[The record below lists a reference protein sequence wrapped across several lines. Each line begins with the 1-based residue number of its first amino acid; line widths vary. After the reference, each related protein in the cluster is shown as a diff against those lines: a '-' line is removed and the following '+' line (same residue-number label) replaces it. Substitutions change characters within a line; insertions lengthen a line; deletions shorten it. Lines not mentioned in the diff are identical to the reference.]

1 MKKQFL
7 VYAILSIFIVSC
19 YENDLKIEN
28 SDDKVV
34 DYDGISRDT
43 SLYEQG
49 TFRIHITEEL
59 SEVLE
64 ENLDQYGYVIS
75 TKVGS
80 LSSELAQ
87 FGVVKMK
94 RTFPHAGR
102 FEERTRAEGLHLWYD
117 VTFDDNIPLTR
128 AGSTFESMEGVNF
141 VEYSQKMIHYKGEVV
156 EESVTF
162 GYIYQNSSDPI
173 FNDPRLKEQW
183 HYRNTSNSK
192 GSEPGCDI
200 NVLPVWQNY
209 TVGNQDVI
217 VSVVDAG
224 IDYSHEDL
232 SANMWRN
239 PDKQGEMV
247 YGYNFYNDNYRITP
261 GTHGTHVAGTIS
273 AVNNNGIGVCG
284 IAGGDAENSIPGVK
298 LMSCQIFPPDSGEG
312 SGSGSGSGAAAI
324 KWGAD
329 HGAVISQ
336 NSWGYE
342 YDKDNPMTSIPSS
355 DKAAIDYFNK
365 YAGIDEYGNQ
375 VGPMKGGVVIFAA
388 GNDNMDLSFPAAYEG
403 CISVGS
409 VGADYRRAYYSN
421 YGSWVDVA
429 APGGDVEKGFQVLST
444 LPGNKYGFL
453 QGTSMACPH
462 VSGVAALIISYK
474 GGPGFTNDML
484 RDRIESFTTDIY
496 SYNKNF
502 PIGNL
507 VNSYLAVV
515 GNEGIAPDQI
525 EEIECEALSNNI
537 IVTVK
542 VPADEDDQTPS
553 TLLLSYSSEPFDS
566 IHNGLRYKTLDIS
579 SYNVGDYVNDTI
591 KELEFNTKYFVRAN
605 AVDLAGNKS
614 PYSELCVITT
624 KENNYPT
631 ITPEFDGDIIIKAMD
646 NKYFNYSIVEPDYQ
660 KITISFETNSEAV
673 TFAELSNSKVQV
685 NINGAADEPGIYNF
699 KIIVTDA
706 YGLSSDYLKEF
717 TILDNIPPVKIKDIE
732 DIILPSLTSNIQIP
746 VNEYFTDEDGEQLSI
761 KITTDNG
768 VANINYS
775 DGYLY
780 ITPLRYGIMEATV
793 VASDV
798 KGKSVSTTFKV
809 LIRDGSQEIDIY
821 PNPVIDKL
829 NIRTPNES
837 TAKVRII
844 NNLGSIIVDSNLSIS
859 PFTPGVVDMTQYS
872 AGVYRVIVE
881 NNGKVYERNIVKL

>member
-1 MKKQFL
+1 MKKHFL
-7 VYAILSIFIVSC
+7 VYAIFSLFIVSC
-19 YENDLKIEN
+19 YENDLKIETG
-28 SDDKVV
+28 DDKVV
-34 DYDGISRDT
+34 DCDGIIRDT

-64 ENLDQYGYVIS
+64 ESIDQYGYVIS
-75 TKVGS
+75 TKVES
-80 LSSELAQ
+80 LSSELAEL
-87 FGVVKMK
+87 GVVRMK

-117 VTFDDNIPLTR
+117 VTFDNNLPLTR
-128 AGSTFESMEGVNF
+128 AGNTFESISGVNL
-141 VEYSQKMIHYKGEVV
+141 VEYSPKVIHYKGEVV
-156 EESVTF
+156 EQSVTSN
-162 GYIYQNSSDPI
+162 YISQNSSEPI
-173 FNDPRLKEQW
+173 FNDPRLKDQW
-183 HYRNTSNSK
+183 HYRNTSNNN

-200 NVLPVWQNY
+200 NVFPVWQNY

-232 SANMWRN
+232 ADNMWRN
-239 PDKQGEMV
+239 PDKKGDMV
-247 YGYNFYNDNYRITP
+247 YGYNFYDDNFKVTA

-284 IAGGDAENSIPGVK
+284 IAGGDASNSIPGVK
-298 LMSCQIFPPDSGEG
+298 LMSCQIFPPDGGE
-312 SGSGSGSGAAAI
+312 GSGSGAAAI

-336 NSWGYE
+336 NSWGYQ
-342 YDKDNPMTSIPSS
+342 YNKDSPMTSIPSS

-421 YGSWVDVA
+421 YGSWVDIA
-429 APGGDVEKGFQVLST
+429 APGGDVEKGYQVLST
-444 LPGNKYGFL
+444 LPDNKYGLL

-462 VSGVAALIISYK
+462 VSGVAALIVSYK

-484 RDRIESFTTDIY
+484 RDRLESFTTDIS

-507 VNSYLAVV
+507 VNSYLAIV
-515 GNEGIAPDQI
+515 GNEGIAPEKI

-537 IVTVK
+537 IVTIK
-542 VPADEDDQTPS
+542 VPADEDDQKPS
-553 TLLLSYSSEPFDS
+553 TLLLSYSTEPFDS
-566 IHNGLRYKTLDIS
+566 IHNELRHKTLDIS
-579 SYNVGDYVNDTI
+579 SYNVGEYVNDTI
-591 KELEFNTKYFVRAN
+591 KELEFNTKYYVRAN
-605 AVDLAGNKS
+605 AVDLAGNRS
-614 PYSELCVITT
+614 PMSELSVITT
-624 KENNYPT
+624 KENNYPI
-631 ITPEFDGDIIIKAMD
+631 ITPEFDGDIIIRAID
-646 NKYFNYSIVEPDYQ
+646 NKYFNYTITEPDYQ
-660 KITISFETNSEAV
+660 QITISFESNSDAAS
-673 TFAELSNSKVQV
+673 FAKLSNSKVQV
-685 NINGAADEPGIYNF
+685 NINGAADEPGLYNF

-706 YGLSSDYLKEF
+706 YGLSNEYFKEF
-717 TILDNIPPVKIKDIE
+717 TILENRPPVKIKDIE
-732 DIILPSLTSNIQIP
+732 NIILSSLTSRVQIP

-768 VANINYS
+768 VANINHS

-780 ITPLRYGIMEATV
+780 VTPLRYGIMDATV

-798 KGKSVSTTFKV
+798 KGKSVTTNFKV
-809 LIRDGSQEIDIY
+809 LVRDGSQEIDIY

-829 NIRTPNES
+829 NIRTPDQS
-837 TAKVRII
+837 SAKIRVI
-844 NNLGSIIVDSNLSIS
+844 NNLGATIVDCNLSVS
-859 PFTPGVVDMTQYS
+859 PFSPGVVDMTQYS
-872 AGVYRVIVE
+872 AGIYRVIVE
-881 NNGKVYERNIVKL
+881 SNGKVYERNIVKL